1 MGGCK
6 KRRERTRGTER
17 LSDAIRSCRAE
28 CSMIEEI
35 NGKSSNPSVIRES
48 KYPSL
53 STSEIGVSADIT
65 LNIMMS
71 EMIQRGMLF
80 FLYMSYP
87 LAEQGDDM
95 WVRNAVI
102 DLLAI

>member
-1 MGGCK
+1 
-6 KRRERTRGTER
+6 
-17 LSDAIRSCRAE
+17 
-28 CSMIEEI
+28 MIEEI

-71 EMIQRGMLF
+71 EIIQRGRLF
-80 FLYMSYP
+80 FLHMSYP

-95 WVRNAVI
+95 RIGNAVI
-102 DLLAI
+102 NLFAIAARGDNMGLSQSAHMV